1 MVLDDLRAADH
12 RRRGA
17 LGDGLRGPRRRA
29 TRKTRADGA
38 RLPGEAFP
46 RPRKV
51 VARIRDDLGLPLVLA
66 TADRLGG
73 ESATG
78 DCFLHAADA
87 EQLAVDWRA
96 VDRVAFRSAVR
107 SAALKRF
114 EAARGDAGG
123 GRGIG
128 DRDEGDRPLLAG
140 RAGVPPPGPDD

>member
-1 MVLDDLRAADH
+1 MVLDDH
-12 RRRGA
+12 RRPGA
-17 LGDGLRGPRRRA
+17 LGDGLRGPRRCI

-73 ESATG
+73 ESAAG

-87 EQLAVDWRA
+87 EQLAVDRRA

-107 SAALKRF
+107 AAALKRF
-114 EAARGDAGG
+114 EAAR
-123 GRGIG
+123 
-128 DRDEGDRPLLAG
+128 
-140 RAGVPPPGPDD
+140 